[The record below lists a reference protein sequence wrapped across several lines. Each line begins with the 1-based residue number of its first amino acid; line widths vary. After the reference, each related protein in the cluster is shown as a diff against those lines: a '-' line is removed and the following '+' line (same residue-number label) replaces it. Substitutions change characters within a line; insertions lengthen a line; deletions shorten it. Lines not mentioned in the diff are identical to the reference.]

1 MAKLVC
7 EFCENINEY
16 KIFVVYGGKNY
27 LYIMFE
33 RETEKFIG
41 AFENLDDARD
51 FACGYTIKDVNGNYC
66 FISGINKKKEV

>member
-1 MAKLVC
+1 MAKLIK
-7 EFCENINEY
+7 EFVENINEY
-16 KIFVVYGGKNY
+16 KIYSIYGGKNY

-51 FACGYTIKDVNGNYC
+51 FACGYTIEDINGKLCN
-66 FISGINKKKEV
+66 ISEG